1 MKSALAARLKSV
13 SPTSYGT
20 VKPRALASVD
30 ERSDG
35 GEDDVGYVHSDI
47 ESVSTDYGYDLGY
60 DEVDLRH
67 TSYRS
72 LILHYTTVPLSAF
85 LFLLALI
92 LLPRAVWPRPV
103 HTPHYGDLLAAAGA
117 WIVSFSLRTPTHLIS
132 TFLPLRPSFQIFIST
147 VAQVLIQDVIRLSLF
162 ALLGLTLEQGN
173 GEWVPYPEPEDD
185 AFRRVWWM
193 ATGWAAVETLVA
205 VCQAYGQLA
214 LYKDWL
220 NGRTGT
226 VTPTPANTPAAQSY
240 PPMNGEMDAERQSL
254 NGPRDLDE
262 EVQRW
267 ITLKERAEV
276 EEVYG
281 VPLPIIPTFISC
293 LQRIDSILLS
303 FALTL
308 LLSSAYVRGVAATSP
323 SQGHDLM
330 SSSSIITPTPQGDIV
345 KQALIHALPY
355 LGLVVAVHSVLAL
368 LWTLWLPRIGVHVA
382 SYAALLV
389 ALSLFFGGLAS
400 WGVLD

>member
-1 MKSALAARLKSV
+1 
-13 SPTSYGT
+13 
-20 VKPRALASVD
+20 
-30 ERSDG
+30 
-35 GEDDVGYVHSDI
+35 
-47 ESVSTDYGYDLGY
+47 
-60 DEVDLRH
+60 
-67 TSYRS
+67 
-72 LILHYTTVPLSAF
+72 
-85 LFLLALI
+85 
-92 LLPRAVWPRPV
+92 
-103 HTPHYGDLLAAAGA
+103 
-117 WIVSFSLRTPTHLIS
+117 
-132 TFLPLRPSFQIFIST
+132 
-147 VAQVLIQDVIRLSLF
+147 
-162 ALLGLTLEQGN
+162 
-173 GEWVPYPEPEDD
+173 
-185 AFRRVWWM
+185 M

-205 VCQAYGQLA
+205 VSQAYSQLA

-220 NGRTGT
+220 DGRTAGT
-226 VTPTPANTPAAQSY
+226 VTPIPGATTTQTYPPANDP
-240 PPMNGEMDAERQSL
+240 ERQQQQQPL

-308 LLSSAYVRGVAATSP
+308 LLSSAYVRGVPATAP
-323 SQGHDLM
+323 SQDHGHLLQ
-330 SSSSIITPTPQGDIV
+330 SSSTVSIITPTSQADVIKQG
-345 KQALIHALPY
+345 LLHALPA
-355 LGLVVAVHSVLAL
+355 LGLVVVAHSALAL
-368 LWTLWLPRIGVHVA
+368 LWTMWLPRIGVHVA